1 METLIQLQQHTLA
14 NLMQTVDY
22 AEKNKLTN
30 TQEFINFL
38 DKINM
43 LSVSY

>member
-1 METLIQLQQHTLA
+1 METLIQLQQHTIA
-14 NLMQTVDY
+14 NLTQIIEY

>member
-14 NLMQTVDY
+14 NLMQTIDY

-30 TQEFINFL
+30 TQEFIDFL
-38 DKINM
+38 DNINM

>member
-1 METLIQLQQHTLA
+1 METLIQLQQHTMDNLA
-14 NLMQTVDY
+14 QTIEY

-38 DKINM
+38 DNINM

>member
-1 METLIQLQQHTLA
+1 METLLQLQQHTTISLA
-14 NLMQTVDY
+14 KVIEY

-38 DKINM
+38 DNINR

>member
-1 METLIQLQQHTLA
+1 METLIQLQQHTIASLT
-14 NLMQTVDY
+14 QSIEY

>member
-1 METLIQLQQHTLA
+1 METLVQLQQHATISLA
-14 NLMQTVDY
+14 KVIEY

-30 TQEFINFL
+30 TQEFIGFL
-38 DKINM
+38 DNINM

>member
-1 METLIQLQQHTLA
+1 MEHLVQLQQHTIA
-14 NLMQTVDY
+14 NLMQAIEY

>member
-1 METLIQLQQHTLA
+1 METLVQLQQHTITSLA
-14 NLMQTVDY
+14 KVIEY